1 MALDSLVIAGLAEE
15 LNRTLE
21 GARIDKIYM
30 PRRDRV
36 VLSLRLAGGTGK
48 LLLSAGGDARVHL
61 TQEKQENPDVP
72 PMLCML
78 LRKQLPSARFLR
90 VTQPEGERI
99 LDLCFS
105 AADEMGFI
113 GEKHLICELTG
124 RLTNLILT
132 DGEGMILGCMKQVD
146 YEMSDRAVLPGLR
159 YRLPPKPDKPAL
171 AQLEEQALTR
181 LCRQA
186 EGDPRKLCGLVAGVS
201 PLLARECLDLAGGDC
216 GCWAQRLLALRTC
229 VPRPYLLLREGEP
242 FDLSAIPITGRPDI
256 QCRMADSFSQ
266 LLDELYARRSREEG
280 LKNASAQLVRTMT
293 TVRSRLERKLAG
305 QQQELQS
312 AENRETLK
320 QQADLITANLYAIH
334 PGDDSALVTD
344 YFTEGMPQRKIPLDP
359 LRTPQENAQR
369 LYHRYTRMKHAQE
382 MLTQQIAAGEQE
394 LGYVENVLYV
404 LSAVQD
410 VKQIEEVRAELLEAG
425 YIKNRDKQ
433 KKKPKPLAFAPR
445 SFVVAGGLTVLCGR
459 NNRENDQLTHRYAGK
474 NDLWFHARGV
484 PGSHVVLLTQGET
497 PTPQALE
504 QAAAIAAYYCGAGAQ
519 PKVPVDYTKIRY
531 VKKPQGAKPGMV
543 NYFEYQ
549 TALVAPA
556 LPEEESSCK

>member
-1 MALDSLVIAGLAEE
+1 MIAGLAAE

-36 VLSLRLAGGTGK
+36 LLSLRLAGGTGK
-48 LLLSAGGDARVHL
+48 LLLAAGSDARVHL
-61 TQEKQENPDVP
+61 TEEKYENPDVP

-78 LRKQLPSARFLR
+78 LRKQLPSARILR

-132 DGEGMILGCMKQVD
+132 DGQGIILGCMKQVD

-159 YRLPPKPDKPAL
+159 YRLPPKPEKPAL
-171 AQLEEQALTR
+171 SSLSEAELTT
-181 LCRQA
+181 LCLAA
-186 EGDPRKLCGLVAGVS
+186 ENDPRRLCGLVAGVS
-201 PLLARECLDLAGGDC
+201 PLVARECLDLAGGVPS
-216 GCWAQRLLALRTC
+216 CWAQRLKAACNTLA
-229 VPRPYLLLREGEP
+229 RPYLLLKNGSP
-242 FDLSAIPITGRPDI
+242 ADCSPIPITGRPELE
-256 QCRMADSFSQ
+256 CRQLEGFSV
-266 LLDELYARRSREEG
+266 LLDALYAQRSREEG
-280 LKNASAQLVRTMT
+280 LKNAAAQLVRTMT

-305 QQQELQS
+305 QRQELRS

-334 PGDDSALVTD
+334 PGDEKALVTD
-344 YFTEGMPQRKIPLDP
+344 YFAEGMPQREIPLDP

-382 MLTQQIAAGEQE
+382 MLTAQIALGEQE
-394 LGYVENVLYV
+394 LAYVEAVLYT
-404 LSAVQD
+404 LSAAGD
-410 VKQIEEVRAELLEAG
+410 LRQIQEIREELLEAG
-425 YIKNRDKQ
+425 YVKNREKQ
-433 KKKPKPLAFAPR
+433 KKRPKPMAFAPR
-445 SFVVAGGLTVLCGR
+445 SFTVDGGLTVLCGR
-459 NNRENDQLTHRYAGK
+459 NNRENDQLTHREAGK
-474 NDLWFHARGV
+474 NDIWFHARGV
-484 PGSHVVLLTQGET
+484 PGCHAVLFTQGAQ
-497 PTPQALE
+497 PSDRALE

-519 PKVPVDYTKIRY
+519 PRVPVDYTRVRY

-556 LPEEESSCK
+556 LPEEGEECR